1 MQKNT
6 YMDILFIVSSVVA
19 VIASAMAITRR
30 NAVHALLFLIVS
42 LMGVSMMM
50 YTIGAPYAAILEI
63 IVYAG
68 AIMMLFVFTVMMLNL
83 SVSPEDE
90 KRKTGFRTWIFPLIL
105 GAVLLSIMAISF
117 LRDPSWEGLHQVI
130 LPKHVG
136 RLMFSRYLL
145 PVELAGV
152 LLLAAIVGA
161 YYLGRTRKRNL
172 HRYLQ
177 NQEDSYD
184 TL

>member
-1 MQKNT
+1 MS
-6 YMDILFIVSSVVA
+6 ILFILSSVVA

-42 LMGVSMMM
+42 LMAVAMMM

-68 AIMMLFVFTVMMLNL
+68 AIMMLFVFTIMILNL

-90 KRKTGFRTWIFPLIL
+90 KRKTGFKTWIFPIFLGIILLI
-105 GAVLLSIMAISF
+105 LLSISF
-117 LRDPSWEGLHQVI
+117 IKDSTWSGITQTIE
-130 LPKHVG
+130 PKAVG
-136 RLMFSRYLL
+136 KLMFSRYIL
-145 PVELAGV
+145 PVELAGI
-152 LLLAAIVGA
+152 LLLAAIAGA
-161 YYLGRTRKRNL
+161 YYLGRTDKKNL

-177 NQEDSYD
+177 NQEK
-184 TL
+184 

>member
-1 MQKNT
+1 MS
-6 YMDILFIVSSVVA
+6 ILFIASSVIA

-50 YTIGAPYAAILEI
+50 YTIGAPYAAVFEI

-90 KRKTGFRTWIFPLIL
+90 KRKTGFKTWIFPIVL
-105 GAVLLSIMAISF
+105 GIALLGVMAMSI
-117 LRDPSWEGLHQVI
+117 LRDPSWSGLYQVI
-130 LPKHVG
+130 PPKHVG
-136 RLMFSRYLL
+136 MLMFSRYLL
-145 PVELAGV
+145 PVQLAGV

-172 HRYLQ
+172 HRYLK
-177 NQEDSYD
+177 NEEDNYD